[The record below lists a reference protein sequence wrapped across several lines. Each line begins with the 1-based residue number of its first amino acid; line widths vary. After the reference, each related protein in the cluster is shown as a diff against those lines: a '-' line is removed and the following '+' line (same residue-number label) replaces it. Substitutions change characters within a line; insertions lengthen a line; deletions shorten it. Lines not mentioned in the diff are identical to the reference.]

1 MFSRK
6 RDVAEA
12 AKPGSSTDGSSD
24 AVKAAAEIER
34 AGRAAGAK
42 GRPTPK
48 RNVAQAANKRPLVP
62 NDRRAARQEARAKLR
77 EQRTREQ
84 QAMLTG
90 DERHMPLRDRG
101 PVKRYVRDYVDAR
114 WNLGEFFLPVAFVFI
129 FINLFAT
136 QNPGLAILVLLALYL
151 VVLVTI
157 VDAVIMWRRLKKRL
171 VAKFGEVPRGTTM
184 YAVMRAFQIR
194 RTRLPRPTTKKHG
207 SYPS

>member
-1 MFSRK
+1 VFSRK
-6 RDVAEA
+6 RDVSEA
-12 AKPGSSTDGSSD
+12 AQPGSSNDRSSD
-24 AVKAAAEIER
+24 AVRAAAESEQ
-34 AGRAAGAK
+34 AGRSGGGK

-48 RNVAQAANKRPLVP
+48 RTVAQAANKRPLVP
-62 NDRRAARQEARAKLR
+62 DDRRAARQEARARLR
-77 EQRTREQ
+77 EQRAREQ

-129 FINLFAT
+129 FINFFAMQLPT
-136 QNPGLAILVLLALYL
+136 LAALVLVALYL
-151 VVLVTI
+151 VVLITI
-157 VDAVIMWRRLKKRL
+157 TDAIIMWRRLKKRL
-171 VAKFGEVPRGTTM
+171 IAKFGEVPGGTVM